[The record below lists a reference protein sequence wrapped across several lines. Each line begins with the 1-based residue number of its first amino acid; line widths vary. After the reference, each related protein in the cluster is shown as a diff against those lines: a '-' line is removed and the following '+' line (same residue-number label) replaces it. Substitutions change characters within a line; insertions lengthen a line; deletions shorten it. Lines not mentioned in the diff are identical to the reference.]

1 MIAYLQD
8 KDVSVEVPDDISEKD
23 LVDLQKNFNS
33 YFPEE
38 NSTTP
43 KTQEST
49 SSAPVDPNAIAP
61 AEPKKTFSRN
71 FFEGYLKS
79 VIPSLG
85 VADSTRWA
93 IGTPEG
99 RAFSGKALDS
109 FTFGLTKPLTEPFL
123 KEEYKNHPVYDAA
136 GEIAGG
142 VGSLLATGGLLRLA
156 GLSVKAAQ
164 VGQAAT
170 QIGAEIPAIAK
181 ITASAPRFLTPA
193 IMTGSTFGTNTFI
206 KKTVEAFQ
214 KGGVDIVD
222 FGKSVIKDTALGAA
236 FGGIS
241 GLSNIPTAVSSAYGL
256 GYLSARADGAD
267 NVESHLNAAVWAT
280 FELIGSFGKDARLK
294 AEALNRLGGSFGEYV
309 KAKNPNIPKAEA
321 DAIGQAFVRHE
332 AEKVGG
338 MESII
343 KGDRKDALQLIEN
356 INQRVNGAK
365 VEVKPEAPLQIENSR
380 PEAVKT
386 AESAGLS
393 PVEPARPVSVPGQE
407 LQPTVQAPLVNQGT
421 SPASEALPS
430 NVFPPTEVSS
440 NPIISE
446 HPNFKQLTDD
456 ANFIVSKY
464 AMERGVEPTKDLA
477 ISLYRELHDTLGE
490 IMRAPPEKRVE
501 IAAQIK
507 AEHPNIE
514 KEFSVL
520 KDKIYTDDA
529 EKYFQVN
536 IANNYTPI
544 KRNVPQGTNQPI
556 EPKIISTPENQQVN
570 ITQEMI
576 HDEALSL
583 QQQAR
588 ENADAPNE
596 LAQFVSSNGG
606 VKSFGRD
613 SAGNVVESEEFK
625 DIPIRFKRKNGLY
638 ADELAQMWSDAH
650 PQDQITADDL
660 RNRLKEIAKKQKVL
674 GIEQYYPQAQRNL
687 EELFSGQPP
696 QTEEDKTFADLE
708 DYFGQMAQGASE
720 NKPVSYGDKTN
731 TPEFKKWFGESKVV
745 DGSGKP
751 LVVYHQTNA
760 DFNSFKPISAQWGNA
775 YFFLSDN
782 RAGGKRARTVQAYLS
797 LKNPLIADDL
807 TDSQAVEQA
816 RKNGNDGVILN
827 HGDRQEYIVFDST
840 QIKSATGNE
849 GAFDANNPNILK
861 ESNQNIGDNFDSPY
875 KQEPSI
881 TPSETVRG
889 GFKAIKTPHLEVEY
903 KETGAIV
910 IPNREIDS
918 PADLAFAFKNLTNE
932 AQENFYLGVIKNKR
946 IVAVEHIGFGT
957 IDQVAVYPFE
967 TLNLPDKTEADEFFL
982 VHNHPSGEIVPSEE
996 DKNLTRRLRESLI
1009 KNGVVFA
1016 GHVIIDDTKFGF
1028 IDPDGNITEN
1038 SHSEIKDTKELPI
1051 LKKYFEWKRS
1061 KAEIKEGPT
1070 INGPTKAFELFKGI
1084 QTSKDEGIVYLLD
1097 IQNRL
1102 LNAVILPKDK
1112 FTSGVI
1118 QRLASAY
1125 RVPSIITLNSGM
1137 DARQYNSFK
1146 NDLYR
1151 TDIRVLDDVEVKGDT
1166 FQSKREMF
1174 GEFKIKYQTR
1184 ASEQGALFNTE
1195 GENIGDRYN
1204 RLRKQAIDQGMNPA
1218 QASKWAKENLRNPSP
1233 ETKTEKPV
1241 QSEFTAGGV
1250 QSFGKGSKGES
1261 DLFFDKIFP
1270 SSKGGTENRQFG
1282 DMGDQISALKN
1293 SLGGLEYIK
1302 KIEGP
1307 ELVELAKMISGNVPV
1322 IKKLTRSLG
1331 YFKPNGERIVLTPEL
1346 FKDQKLWEAVLAH
1359 EIGHLMDFNPEKTMN
1374 RGNILGR
1381 IASLKDYL
1389 KSLLPE
1395 SPDSKEEILT
1405 SKDRAKFR
1413 KMAEDIAKGGS
1424 AKNEPDA
1431 KFDPQVILNVWN
1443 AVTSDATPDLMD
1455 YIKGLNAEDK
1465 KALIKSAMQALK
1477 KGEKVTVYD
1486 INKFNKDAQKNLKSV
1501 SDIYRNIVKDE
1512 IKKRKLWENEVIRD
1526 ELKNL
1531 TQYWKPFNDK
1541 ANTGFTTYRY
1551 SSPEL
1556 YADFISVLFNAPAK
1570 ALQIAPNAYNAFFNY
1585 LENKPE
1591 VMQSIIEIQAMT
1603 QSDDMD
1609 LQRIRGERILEMFN
1623 RAEQAFRSRA
1633 INTEMSKKTTWDKLR
1648 VYFWDKNA
1656 IILDQN
1662 DKLRKEIKLA
1672 PSDDA
1677 QYAIEKNSMLAV
1689 FVKSYL
1695 DDFDRLVYDPAKQQD
1710 LLNDVKVVL
1719 FLDRVG
1725 SDRAEMANPLGHT
1738 PKSTQDYLSFMEKQD
1753 PEKFKKVND
1762 LATQAREWFKQ
1773 ISSIPGA
1780 SDFFTPEQLFTIG
1793 LNDKYAPFRVVD
1805 YMSDYVSAGFSNQMG
1820 TFKDIGDP
1828 LTSIAMKG
1836 ASVLTAIERN
1846 RLKKI
1851 IGEMLLKSGTPMRP
1865 AEIIQ
1870 MPGNFR
1876 IKDPTEP
1883 YLGTFAWKSEGKWQA
1898 YHVDKYIADVFN
1910 TSTTNKI
1917 GEIGAAFNALF
1928 QNNIFRGMWI
1938 TFSPSFQ
1945 AVNLIRDMLR
1955 TWKVTPGLTFPQL
1968 LKSYVQSIP
1977 EAKARAAGLYNPL
1990 IQQMERSG
1998 AMQLSLN
2005 DLILGQ
2011 TSEDKELET
2020 FLQKYDIV
2028 ESPESKYKNIPIIN
2042 QITQAMDYLRYV
2054 GDTIESLPKIAGWK
2068 ALDYMDDEERSY
2080 FVRNFVGT
2088 PNFRRAGLASPVTN
2102 SILMFSNIFKEG
2114 YRGLIETAL
2123 TNEKTRKDYW
2133 TKTFISTF
2141 LPKIAMALAGAG
2153 FFGIGVKRVMDKAS
2167 EYHKTNY
2174 VVIPIGVDASGNGV
2188 YLTIPQDE
2196 DARLIG
2202 GLFWKSLH
2210 TGKGLENNLSD
2221 ILAFGAGQF
2230 PGVAPL
2236 VDISKA
2242 WVTFL
2247 SGKNPEDSFRGQ
2259 KILTDQERSA
2269 GGMYAFEPMAR
2280 WTLNETGL
2288 FKLDI
2293 RDRLKDE
2300 PIYKPIIASIPV
2312 LQRFLKISRQGERE
2326 MARIA
2331 AQKAQK
2337 EEARKSI
2344 DIKESAMNAI
2354 REGKSIQE
2362 FSGNAKTL
2370 EEARKMRDVY
2380 NRQMKGFTN
2389 DPYIQALNSAASKD
2403 QKLEILKVVKST
2415 YQNKEDFNDYL
2426 NTLYL
2431 NKIITARVVL
2441 EARD

>member
-8 KDVSVEVPDDISEKD
+8 KDVSVEVPDDISEND

-38 NSTTP
+38 NSTTSKP
-43 KTQEST
+43 QESA

-61 AEPKKTFSRN
+61 VEPKKTFARN

-123 KEEYKNHPVYDAA
+123 KEEYKNHPVYDVA
-136 GEIAGG
+136 GEMAGG

-156 GLSVKAAQ
+156 GLGVKAAEI
-164 VGQAAT
+164 GQAAT
-170 QIGAEIPAIAK
+170 QIGKEIPVIK
-181 ITASAPRFLTPA
+181 TITASAPRFLTPA
-193 IMTGSTFGTNTFI
+193 IMTGATFGTNTFI
-206 KKTVEAFQ
+206 KKTVESLQ

-222 FGKSVIKDTALGAA
+222 FGKSVIKDTTLGAA

-256 GYLSARADGAD
+256 GYLSAKSDGAD
-267 NVESHLNAAVWAT
+267 NIDSHLNGAIWAT

-309 KAKNPNIPKAEA
+309 KAKNPNIPKVEAEN
-321 DAIGQAFVRHE
+321 IGQAFVRAE

-356 INQRVNGAK
+356 INQRVRGAK

-386 AESAGLS
+386 AESAGPS
-393 PVEPARPVSVPGQE
+393 PVEPDRPVSVPGQE
-407 LQPTVQAPLVNQGT
+407 LQPTVQAPPVNQGT
-421 SPASEALPS
+421 SPASEALPG

-456 ANFIVSKY
+456 ANFVVNKY

-490 IMRAPPEKRVE
+490 IMRASPEKRVE

-507 AEHPNIE
+507 AEHPDIE

-556 EPKIISTPENQQVN
+556 ELKVISTPENQQVN

-576 HDEALSL
+576 HEEAKAL
-583 QQQAR
+583 QDQDR
-588 ENADAPNE
+588 EMAGTTSE

-660 RNRLKEIAKKQKVL
+660 RNRLKEIPKKQKVL
-674 GIEQYYPQAQRNL
+674 GVEQYYAQAQRNL
-687 EELFSGQPP
+687 EELFSNQTP
-696 QTEEDKTFADLE
+696 QTAEDKTLADLE
-708 DYFGQMAQGASE
+708 EYFGQMAQGASE
-720 NKPVSYGDKTN
+720 NKPV
-731 TPEFKKWFGESKVV
+731 F
-745 DGSGKP
+745 
-751 LVVYHQTNA
+751 
-760 DFNSFKPISAQWGNA
+760 
-775 YFFLSDN
+775 
-782 RAGGKRARTVQAYLS
+782 
-797 LKNPLIADDL
+797 
-807 TDSQAVEQA
+807 
-816 RKNGNDGVILN
+816 
-827 HGDRQEYIVFDST
+827 
-840 QIKSATGNE
+840 
-849 GAFDANNPNILK
+849 
-861 ESNQNIGDNFDSPY
+861 GDNADSPY

-967 TLNLPDKTEADEFFL
+967 TLNLPDKTDADEFFL

-996 DKNLTRRLRESLI
+996 DKNLTRRLKESLI

-1028 IDPDGNITEN
+1028 IDPDGNITEH

-1125 RVPSIITLNSGM
+1125 RVSSIITLNSGM
-1137 DARQYNSFK
+1137 DYRQYNSFK

-1151 TDIRVLDDVEVKGDT
+1151 TDIRVLDDVEVKGET

-1174 GEFKIKYQTR
+1174 GEFRIKYQTR

-1218 QASKWAKENLRNPSP
+1218 QASKWAKENLRNPNP
-1233 ETKTEKPV
+1233 EIKTEKPV

-1250 QSFGKGSKGES
+1250 QSFGKGGKGES

-1359 EIGHLMDFNPEKTMN
+1359 EIGHLMDYNPEKTMN

-1381 IASLKDYL
+1381 IASLRDYL

-1395 SPDSKEEILT
+1395 GPNSEEEILT
-1405 SKDRAKFR
+1405 SKDRARFR
-1413 KMAEDIAKGGS
+1413 KMAEDIAKGEKSGGS
-1424 AKNEPDA
+1424 LKNEPDA
-1431 KFDPQVILNVWN
+1431 KFDPQMILNVWN
-1443 AVTSDATPDLMD
+1443 SVVSDATPDLMD
-1455 YIKGLNAEDK
+1455 YIKGLNVEDK

-1531 TQYWKPFNDK
+1531 TQYWKPFDDK

-1609 LQRIRGERILEMFN
+1609 LQKIRGEKILEMFN

-1633 INTEMSKKTTWDKLR
+1633 INTEASKKSTWDKMR
-1648 VYFWDKNA
+1648 IYFWDKNA

-1738 PKSTQDYLSFMEKQD
+1738 PKSAQDYLLFMEKQD

-1762 LATQAREWFKQ
+1762 LATQAREWFKK

-1851 IGEMLLKSGTPMRP
+1851 IGEMLLKSGTLMRP

-1870 MPGNFR
+1870 VPGNFR

-1883 YLGTFAWKSEGKWQA
+1883 YLGTLAWKSEGKWQA

-1990 IQQMERSG
+1990 IQKMERSG

-2005 DLILGQ
+2005 DLIIGQ

-2068 ALDYMDDEERSY
+2068 ALDHMDDEERSY

-2153 FFGIGVKRVMDKAS
+2153 FFGIGVKRVMDKAA

-2174 VVIPIGVDASGNGV
+2174 VVIPVGVDASGNGI

-2210 TGKGLENNLSD
+2210 TGRGLTNNLSD
-2221 ILAFGAGQF
+2221 ILSFGAGQF
-2230 PGVAPL
+2230 PGVAPI
-2236 VDISKA
+2236 VDIASA
-2242 WVTFL
+2242 WVKFL
-2247 SGKNPEDSFRGQ
+2247 SGGNPEDSFRGQ
-2259 KILTDQERSA
+2259 KVLTDQERAA

-2280 WTLNETGL
+2280 WTLNQTGL

-2312 LQRFLKISRQGERE
+2312 LQRFLKISQQGERE
-2326 MARIA
+2326 MAQIA

-2354 REGKSIQE
+2354 RAGKNIQE
-2362 FSGNAKTL
+2362 FSGSAKTL

-2403 QKLEILKVVKST
+2403 QKLEILKVVKSN
-2415 YQNKEDFNDYL
+2415 YQNQEDFNDYL